1 MCGTVMKKIALALTI
16 LFTASI
22 FFGTQFAKLVE
33 ANWTPSGPY
42 ITVVSPTNY
51 GTYDVGSPILLKVT
65 IRESFGADSI
75 EVEYCLDEKE
85 NITLPTIYEDIAV
98 RSSNVSLS
106 ELSEGVHSITVY
118 ARGISK
124 MESWNT
130 KNSTTCFFR
139 IGESEPFPTS
149 TPGGSLI
156 SDPNFSF
163 YANLEEPYFVAV
175 AIMIVTLG
183 VVLAVFLLLRKHKH

>member
-51 GTYDVGSPILLKVT
+51 GTYDVGSTVLLNVT
-65 IRESFGADSI
+65 VIGSFGADSV
-75 EVEYCLDEKE
+75 EVEYCLDGKE
-85 NITLPTIYEDIAV
+85 NITLPTVYADFAF

-106 ELSEGVHSITVY
+106 ELSEGVHSITFY
-118 ARGISK
+118 ARGVSK
-124 MESWNT
+124 VENWNT
-130 KNSTTCFFR
+130 HNSTTCSFR
-139 IGESEPFPTS
+139 IGESEPFPAS
-149 TPGGSLI
+149 TPGESLI
-156 SDPNFSF
+156 SDLTFSF
-163 YANLEEPYFVAV
+163 HAYLEEPYFVA
-175 AIMIVTLG
+175 ATIMMIIVG
-183 VVLAVFLLLRKHKH
+183 VVVAVFLLVRKHRH